1 MEALGGGLALLF
13 DPGTL
18 LALVGGVLY
27 GLLVGLIPGLG
38 TGLALAL
45 FLPFTITMEPT
56 QAFAVI
62 VGLLAVNTTS
72 DTIPAVLFGVPGSS
86 GAAATVIDGFE
97 MSKQGRTKEALGAA
111 YTASMIGGV
120 FGAVLLGVAIPI
132 MGAIIP
138 KIGTPELLAIC
149 ILGICFVSSVSGRSV
164 LKGLASASIGVLLS
178 FIGISNQTGEM
189 RWTFDSL
196 YLWDG
201 LPFVPLA
208 LGLYALPSLIDMI
221 NVPMLGAGMRDG
233 SKGDSLLRGIRVALR
248 HWFLILRSSW
258 IGVALGAIPGIG
270 TSVIDW
276 VAYAMA
282 VRTARQPSTFGQGD
296 VRGVIAPEASN
307 NARDGG
313 AFVPT
318 LALGIPATAGLAI
331 VLGVFL
337 IHGITPG
344 PRMLTEH
351 LDITYML
358 VWGLAL
364 ANLIGAA
371 ICLFFTP
378 QLARFLDI
386 PARYLVAGMLV
397 LVLMGAFQATLSL
410 GDLWMV
416 LIVGALAFVMKALDW
431 PRPPLLLGFI
441 LGEIIERY
449 LFISIQIYDW
459 NWLLRPGVMVI
470 LLFAGYALLRP
481 LFGQQRK
488 RAISVEGMTGRPTRA
503 FHVASA
509 LFAGVAAILIAV
521 LLSMTEEWSASARI
535 GPSIMGGV
543 SLALLA
549 AVLASSIVQ
558 AARTPAGLPG
568 QGFRTAT
575 RGTVVLSLVAAY
587 ILLSGLIGLE
597 PALLFIVPAVF
608 VALGGRLGWA
618 CLFFTLG
625 MFAFTILLF
634 EVFMSM
640 PWPRPVFP
648 IFQNFIFDVVR

>member
-1 MEALGGGLALLF
+1 MEAVGGGLGLLF
-13 DPGTL
+13 DPATMIGL
-18 LALVGGVLY
+18 FGGVFA
-27 GLLVGLIPGLG
+27 GLMVGLIPGLG

-45 FLPFTITMEPT
+45 LLPFTITMEPT
-56 QAFAVI
+56 VAFAVI

-97 MSKQGRTKEALGAA
+97 MSRQGRTKEALGAA

-132 MGAIIP
+132 LGALIP

-149 ILGICFVSSVSGRSV
+149 ILGICFVSSVSGKSV

-201 LPFVPLA
+201 LPFIPLA

-221 NVPMLGAGMRDG
+221 NMPILGAGMRPG
-233 SKGDSLLRGIRVALR
+233 SKGDSLIRGIRVALR
-248 HWFLILRSSW
+248 NWFLILRSSW
-258 IGVALGAIPGIG
+258 IGVMLGAIPGIG
-270 TSVIDW
+270 TAVIDW
-276 VAYAMA
+276 VAYGMA
-282 VRTARQPSTFGQGD
+282 VRTAKQPSSFGNGD

-331 VLGVFL
+331 VLGIFL
-337 IHGITPG
+337 IHGVTPG
-344 PRMLTEH
+344 PRMLTDH
-351 LDITYML
+351 LDLTYML

-371 ICLFFTP
+371 VCLFFTP

-386 PARYLVAGMLV
+386 PPRYLVAAMLV
-397 LVLMGAFQATLSL
+397 LVLMGAFQASLSL

-416 LIVGALAFVMKALDW
+416 LAIGAIAFVMKALDW

-470 LLFAGYALLRP
+470 LAFAAYVLLRP
-481 LFGQQRK
+481 LFGQQRQ
-488 RAISVEGMTGRPTRA
+488 RAVSVEGMTGEPTRA
-503 FHVASA
+503 FHVASLA
-509 LFAGVAAILIAV
+509 FATIAAVCVAV
-521 LLSMTEEWSASARI
+521 LLVLTRDWSASARV
-535 GPSIMGGV
+535 GPTIVGGL
-543 SLALLA
+543 SLAILA
-549 AVLASSIVQ
+549 GVVATSAF
-558 AARTPAGLPG
+558 AAMRTPAGLPG
-568 QGFRTAT
+568 QGLRTAT
-575 RGTVVLSLVAAY
+575 RGTVILALIAGY
-587 ILLSGLIGLE
+587 ILLSGLIGLQ
-597 PALLFIVPAVF
+597 PAVLFIVPAVF
-608 VALGGRLGWA
+608 VVLGGRLGRA
-618 CLFFTLG
+618 CAIFTIAV
-625 MFAFTILLF
+625 FAFTVALF
-634 EVFMSM
+634 EFVLAI
-640 PWPRPVFP
+640 PWPRPVLP
-648 IFQNFIFDVVR
+648 MLQDLIFNVVR

>member
-13 DPGTL
+13 DPMTMIGL
-18 LALVGGVLY
+18 FGGVFA
-27 GLLVGLIPGLG
+27 GLVVGLIPGLG

-45 FLPFTITMEPT
+45 LLPFTIVMEPSV
-56 QAFAVI
+56 AFAVI

-86 GAAATVIDGFE
+86 GAAATVVDGFE
-97 MSKQGRTKEALGAA
+97 MSKQGRAKEALGAA

-120 FGAVLLGVAIPI
+120 FGAVLLGIAIPI
-132 MGAIIP
+132 MGALIP

-149 ILGICFVSSVSGRSV
+149 ILGLCFVSSVSGRSV

-201 LPFVPLA
+201 LPFIPLT

-221 NVPMLGAGMRDG
+221 HMPLLGAGMREG
-233 SKGDSLLRGIRVALR
+233 SKGDSLLRGIRVAFR
-248 HWFLILRSSW
+248 NWFLVLRSSW
-258 IGVALGAIPGIG
+258 IGVMLGAIPGIG

-276 VAYAMA
+276 VAYGMA
-282 VRTARQPSTFGQGD
+282 VRTAKPPSSFGAGD

-331 VLGVFL
+331 VLGIFL
-337 IHGITPG
+337 IHGVTPG
-344 PRMLTEH
+344 PRMLTDH
-351 LDITYML
+351 LDLTYML

-364 ANLIGAA
+364 ANLIGGAA
-371 ICLFFTP
+371 CLFFTP

-397 LVLMGAFQATLSL
+397 LVLMGAFQASLSL

-416 LIVGALAFVMKALDW
+416 LGVGTIAFLMKALDW

-459 NWLLRPGVMVI
+459 HWLLRPGVLVI
-470 LLFAGYALLRP
+470 LAIAAYALLRP

-488 RAISVEGMTGRPTRA
+488 RAVSVEGMTTRPTRA
-503 FHVASA
+503 FHVASVT
-509 LFAGVAAILIAV
+509 FASVAAVCVVFLLIL
-521 LLSMTEEWSASARI
+521 SRDWSASARI
-535 GPSIMGGV
+535 GPSIVGWLT
-543 SLALLA
+543 LAVLA
-549 AVLASSIVQ
+549 AVIATSALA
-558 AARTPAGLPG
+558 AMRTPAGLPG
-568 QGFRTAT
+568 QGFRTAG
-575 RGTVVLSLVAAY
+575 RGAVVVSLIVVY

-597 PALLFIVPAVF
+597 PALFFLVPAVF
-608 VALGGRLGWA
+608 VALGGRLGRA

-625 MFAFTILLF
+625 MFAFTVGLF
-634 EVFMSM
+634 EAVLAV

-648 IFQNFIFDVVR
+648 VFQDFIFDLVR